1 MNKFSFVINIFI
13 CFILILIIQCDKWDF
28 KIKIVNICKSNIYYF
43 FYNFAYP
50 YATLR
55 NEYNPANSLET
66 HSVKSGDT
74 ELNPVRGSWEGG
86 FDIHGTIVIF
96 IFDET
101 KLKAVP
107 CNTIRKGITKYE
119 LKLEN
124 FGFSNLL
131 IINNEILC

>member
-1 MNKFSFVINIFI
+1 M
-13 CFILILIIQCDKWDF
+13 
-28 KIKIVNICKSNIYYF
+28 
-43 FYNFAYP
+43 
-50 YATLR
+50 
-55 NEYNPANSLET
+55 
-66 HSVKSGDT
+66 
-74 ELNPVRGSWEGG
+74 
-86 FDIHGTIVIF
+86 IF

-101 KLKAVP
+101 TLKAVP